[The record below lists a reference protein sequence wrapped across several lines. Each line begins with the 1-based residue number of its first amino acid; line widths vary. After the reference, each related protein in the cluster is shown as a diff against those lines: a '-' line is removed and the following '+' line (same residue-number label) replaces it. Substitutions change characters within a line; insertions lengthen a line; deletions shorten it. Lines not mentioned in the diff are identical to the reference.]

1 MSRVASISLVHQ
13 PKLQPRSGAV
23 YEQSLA
29 LQSRLASAQR
39 STMLKHEEVPM
50 DMAEEKSRSVAT
62 IEDVQRDLGL
72 LRDDVSR
79 LTQEVTK
86 YFSTT
91 GRKALRDVDDA
102 VRERPLAAVAIA
114 TGLGLVCGAL
124 WRR

>member
-1 MSRVASISLVHQ
+1 
-13 PKLQPRSGAV
+13 
-23 YEQSLA
+23 
-29 LQSRLASAQR
+29 
-39 STMLKHEEVPM
+39 MLKHEEVPM